1 MAASVSDPLKDLARL
16 VGLINAAELFARLD
30 EDLQAARTGLIRAAA
45 LGDLAALRDHSHVLV
60 ALAGTAGEAELH
72 DLAIRLNQWAH
83 ETRTDLPLASDLLQ
97 GLVAPIDRAVIRL
110 IDRVQEMARE
120 LQP

>member
-1 MAASVSDPLKDLARL
+1 MAASVSDPLKDLARIA
-16 VGLINAAELFARLD
+16 GLINAAELFARLD

-72 DLAIRLNQWAH
+72 DLAIRLNQ
-83 ETRTDLPLASDLLQ
+83 
-97 GLVAPIDRAVIRL
+97 
-110 IDRVQEMARE
+110 
-120 LQP
+120 